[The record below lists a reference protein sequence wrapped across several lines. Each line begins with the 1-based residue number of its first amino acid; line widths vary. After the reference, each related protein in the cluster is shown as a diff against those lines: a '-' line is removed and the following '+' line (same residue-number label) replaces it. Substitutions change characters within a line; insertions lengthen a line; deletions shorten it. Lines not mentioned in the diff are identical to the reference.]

1 MLSGSTLSLLGGPIP
16 NELACQWVFHCECQC
31 NVWLHCKT
39 TLIIRHKNGCLSM
52 LVDVSFSGLG
62 SGRGSRRGRASLD
75 V

>member
-1 MLSGSTLSLLGGPIP
+1 MKI
-16 NELACQWVFHCECQC
+16 QVF
-31 NVWLHCKT
+31 VT
-39 TLIIRHKNGCLSM
+39 RMIIRHKNGCLSM